1 MDLIRNTIE
10 GLLYD
15 FPIEL
20 MGNYITKDDSIDIN
34 EILIDIIK
42 RKDVSFTQTDISL
55 LSEVIND
62 TWCTDAEFG
71 ISPETSSLT
80 NRILLLM
87 TEFSKHVLNL
97 ADLHNPTVRFNE
109 LLRWRTL
116 SLKVGEDI
124 LVLPLLARYD
134 TLCRIKRKRFLWP
147 MVLEHDNLRLNAIL
161 DEELSDTHSHINAA
175 TDVFEF
181 NWLRLMNM
189 PGRKKDKGTF
199 WISSAKKDY
208 DLISRASNNHYPL
221 PCWAV
226 IAATV
231 RAMLWASVTENEDAC
246 PITRVMV
253 EEMLE
258 SEDSIYNK
266 LESLNPLIATF
277 LENALE
283 TSNGIKIDYAIDARD
298 FISDVPS
305 SPYLVHHGERNF
317 LYQWFKSFFDNEHGA
332 RENADLML
340 LYLIIKCKVR
350 REFVQTNNLRGFV
363 NFQDYDHEKV
373 STLDTEEEKW
383 EKAFREITY
392 RYAVQ
397 TSCGDKKRF
406 NLEARV
412 TPNNI
417 RSVRKMNYR
426 QAIFG
431 DSDFL
436 QRNDNPSITLIA
448 HFIKGVD
455 KQKNEFTCRHADLRK
470 TLKKQMNQI
479 INRIGEYSMGNGPHL
494 IGLDAAGSE
503 LGCPPEVFAPFFRY
517 AKLHGLT
524 NFTYHVGE
532 DFYDVVDGLRAV
544 DETIHFMNYS
554 AGCRIGHA
562 LALGV
567 NPFDFYEERHH
578 YIIIPK
584 QTLLDNLVWL
594 KYTAASNNISLNPE
608 TLLLIDCQFSILS
621 SELGYSTISSDM
633 NDYQQSMN
641 MRGDWIDNSEEP
653 KDIGVCYF
661 KWSPIT
667 SAAVA
672 PQRVFNLWKHYN
684 HSECCNR
691 NGKKVTVIQVP
702 LSFATDVAKVQES
715 ILWNLEKQGIVIE
728 TNPTSNLR
736 IGRFNRYDQHPIFH
750 FHSIDEKEG
759 NHSMLVSINTDDKGI
774 FYTSLKNE
782 FSLLAIA
789 LRKERN
795 ADGTLK
801 WSDLQIE
808 NYLKRIV
815 HYGNIS
821 RFRQTYIPSGE
832 EVEFESVH
840 NH

>member
-42 RKDVSFTQTDISL
+42 RKDVSFTRTDISL

-62 TWCTDAEFG
+62 TWCMDAEFG
-71 ISPETSSLT
+71 IHPETSSLT

-97 ADLHNPTVRFNE
+97 AGLHNPTVRFNE

-208 DLISRASNNHYPL
+208 DLISRAGNNHYPL

-231 RAMLWASVTENEDAC
+231 RAMLWASVTGNKDTC

-266 LESLNPLIATF
+266 LEALNPLIATF

-305 SPYLVHHGERNF
+305 SPYLIHHGERNF
-317 LYQWFKSFFDNEHGA
+317 LYQWFKSFFDNEHGT

-340 LYLIIKCKVR
+340 LYLVIKCKVR

-373 STLDTEEEKW
+373 SALGTEEEKW
-383 EKAFREITY
+383 EKAFGEIAY

-397 TSCGDKKRF
+397 TSCGDKLRF

-412 TPNNI
+412 TPNSI
-417 RSVRKMNYR
+417 RCVRKMNYK

-431 DSDFL
+431 NSDFL
-436 QRNDNPSITLIA
+436 KHDNCPSITLIA
-448 HFIKGVD
+448 HFIKSAD
-455 KQKNEFTCRHADLRK
+455 KQKNGFTCRHADLRK

-494 IGLDAAGSE
+494 TGLDAAGSE

-524 NFTYHVGE
+524 NLTYHVGE

-594 KYTAASNNISLNPE
+594 KYTAASNNIRLNPK

-621 SELGYSTISSDM
+621 SELGYSAISSDM

-653 KDIGVCYF
+653 EDIGGRYF

-667 SAAVA
+667 PAAVA
-672 PQRVFNLWKHYN
+672 PQRVFDLWEHYN

-691 NGKKVTVIQVP
+691 IGKKVTVIQVP

-750 FHSIDEKEG
+750 FHSIDAKEG
-759 NHSMLVSINTDDKGI
+759 KHSMLVSINTDDKGI

-808 NYLKRIV
+808 NYLMRIA

-832 EVEFESVH
+832 EIEFESVY

>member
-1 MDLIRNTIE
+1 M
-10 GLLYD
+10 
-15 FPIEL
+15 
-20 MGNYITKDDSIDIN
+20 
-34 EILIDIIK
+34 
-42 RKDVSFTQTDISL
+42 

-97 ADLHNPTVRFNE
+97 AGLHNPTVRFNE

-503 LGCPPEVFAPFFRY
+503 LGCPPEVFAPFFSLCKITRIDQLY
-517 AKLHGLT
+517 LPCRRGL
-524 NFTYHVGE
+524 
-532 DFYDVVDGLRAV
+532 L
-544 DETIHFMNYS
+544 
-554 AGCRIGHA
+554 
-562 LALGV
+562 
-567 NPFDFYEERHH
+567 
-578 YIIIPK
+578 
-584 QTLLDNLVWL
+584 
-594 KYTAASNNISLNPE
+594 
-608 TLLLIDCQFSILS
+608 
-621 SELGYSTISSDM
+621 
-633 NDYQQSMN
+633 
-641 MRGDWIDNSEEP
+641 
-653 KDIGVCYF
+653 
-661 KWSPIT
+661 
-667 SAAVA
+667 
-672 PQRVFNLWKHYN
+672 
-684 HSECCNR
+684 
-691 NGKKVTVIQVP
+691 
-702 LSFATDVAKVQES
+702 
-715 ILWNLEKQGIVIE
+715 
-728 TNPTSNLR
+728 
-736 IGRFNRYDQHPIFH
+736 
-750 FHSIDEKEG
+750 
-759 NHSMLVSINTDDKGI
+759 
-774 FYTSLKNE
+774 
-782 FSLLAIA
+782 
-789 LRKERN
+789 
-795 ADGTLK
+795 
-801 WSDLQIE
+801 
-808 NYLKRIV
+808 
-815 HYGNIS
+815 
-821 RFRQTYIPSGE
+821 
-832 EVEFESVH
+832 
-840 NH
+840 

>member
-97 ADLHNPTVRFNE
+97 AGLHNPTVRFNE

-208 DLISRASNNHYPL
+208 DLISRAGNNHYPL

-298 FISDVPS
+298 FI
-305 SPYLVHHGERNF
+305 R
-317 LYQWFKSFFDNEHGA
+317 
-332 RENADLML
+332 M
-340 LYLIIKCKVR
+340 
-350 REFVQTNNLRGFV
+350 
-363 NFQDYDHEKV
+363 
-373 STLDTEEEKW
+373 
-383 EKAFREITY
+383 
-392 RYAVQ
+392 
-397 TSCGDKKRF
+397 
-406 NLEARV
+406 
-412 TPNNI
+412 
-417 RSVRKMNYR
+417 
-426 QAIFG
+426 
-431 DSDFL
+431 
-436 QRNDNPSITLIA
+436 
-448 HFIKGVD
+448 
-455 KQKNEFTCRHADLRK
+455 
-470 TLKKQMNQI
+470 
-479 INRIGEYSMGNGPHL
+479 
-494 IGLDAAGSE
+494 
-503 LGCPPEVFAPFFRY
+503 
-517 AKLHGLT
+517 
-524 NFTYHVGE
+524 
-532 DFYDVVDGLRAV
+532 
-544 DETIHFMNYS
+544 
-554 AGCRIGHA
+554 
-562 LALGV
+562 
-567 NPFDFYEERHH
+567 
-578 YIIIPK
+578 
-584 QTLLDNLVWL
+584 
-594 KYTAASNNISLNPE
+594 SL
-608 TLLLIDCQFSILS
+608 LLLIWYIMVREISFINGLKVFSI
-621 SELGYSTISSDM
+621 T
-633 NDYQQSMN
+633 N
-641 MRGDWIDNSEEP
+641 MG
-653 KDIGVCYF
+653 
-661 KWSPIT
+661 
-667 SAAVA
+667 
-672 PQRVFNLWKHYN
+672 
-684 HSECCNR
+684 
-691 NGKKVTVIQVP
+691 
-702 LSFATDVAKVQES
+702 QERMRILCFS
-715 ILWNLEKQGIVIE
+715 I
-728 TNPTSNLR
+728 
-736 IGRFNRYDQHPIFH
+736 
-750 FHSIDEKEG
+750 
-759 NHSMLVSINTDDKGI
+759 
-774 FYTSLKNE
+774 
-782 FSLLAIA
+782 
-789 LRKERN
+789 
-795 ADGTLK
+795 
-801 WSDLQIE
+801 
-808 NYLKRIV
+808 
-815 HYGNIS
+815 
-821 RFRQTYIPSGE
+821 
-832 EVEFESVH
+832 
-840 NH
+840 